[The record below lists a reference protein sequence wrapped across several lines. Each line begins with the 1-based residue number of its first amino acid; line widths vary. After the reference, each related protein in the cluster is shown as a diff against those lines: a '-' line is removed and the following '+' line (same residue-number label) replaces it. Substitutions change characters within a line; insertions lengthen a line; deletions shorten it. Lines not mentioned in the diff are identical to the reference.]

1 MPISPSAGFPDA
13 PKIVLGG
20 QEWPVPA
27 FALRQNIPL
36 QTLLGNAANNVLGK
50 DMGSLTQADVDCLVQ
65 VAVISLSRA
74 HPGVTLA
81 DIEDLPI
88 TVPELLQILPTV
100 MEQTGLYKRKVPAP
114 GEAEGP
120 TSP

>member
-1 MPISPSAGFPDA
+1 MSVTPAAGFSDA
-13 PKIVLGG
+13 PSIVLGG
-20 QEWPVPA
+20 ASWPVPP
-27 FALRQNIPL
+27 FALRQNILL

-50 DMGSLTQADVDCLVQ
+50 DMGALTQADVDCLVQ
-65 VAVISLSRA
+65 IAVISLSRA

-100 MEQTGLYKRKVPAP
+100 MEQTGLYKRKDPPP
-114 GEAEGP
+114 GEAEGQ